1 VIDEGTI
8 GIANE
13 HGVLAHQHT
22 EAARNPTAD
31 ASAATPRAA
40 GASASVHAAR
50 CATIPQHVHLLGAG
64 GAGVSGAALLLVER
78 GHAVSGQDRAESSF
92 VDALRARSVAIAVGD
107 SEARQL
113 PREAQM
119 VVRSA
124 AIALDDPQIVEA
136 ERRGIPILKYA
147 ELLGRLGPARRT
159 LAVAGT
165 HGKTTSSW
173 LLYHAL
179 NGIAQ
184 AAGTDAPGALVGG
197 TCRAVG
203 TNAVAQGP
211 DGWFACEACEYDR
224 SFLQISPEGAI
235 ITNVE
240 PDHLDYY
247 GTFEAIEEA
256 FARFVDRA
264 HPEGLLVVGR
274 AVSTRVEDAA
284 RCNVWRLGRELH
296 VDLRGEQRGRFRF
309 RLRGPGWATPDVQLA
324 IPGSFNVDNA
334 ALAIALAVALSS
346 RTTSLSSAQCAAAAA
361 RGVQRYP
368 GAARR
373 FEPWGTFGGIDLVHD
388 YAHHPTEVRV
398 TLEAARRA
406 FPGKPLHVLFQPH
419 QHSRTARFL
428 EDFVDALRAAD
439 RVLVADVY
447 GARKHIDREAA
458 GAPDLVARLRRA
470 GVDAL
475 EAGDPSSAVKK
486 LAQGLPSHC
495 AALILG
501 AGDIDLAHD
510 ELLEAVALRGAQP
523 RAARA

>member
-1 VIDEGTI
+1 MIE
-8 GIANE
+8 E
-13 HGVLAHQHT
+13 
-22 EAARNPTAD
+22 TA
-31 ASAATPRAA
+31 SKMRGSSPVQA
-40 GASASVHAAR
+40 GARAPAR
-50 CATIPQHVHLLGAG
+50 LATARIPQHVHLLGAG
-64 GAGVSGAALLLVER
+64 GAGVSGAALLLVAR
-78 GHAVSGQDRAESSF
+78 GHALSGQDRAESGF
-92 VDALRARSVAIAVGD
+92 VETLRARGVAISVGE
-107 SEARQL
+107 SHARQL
-113 PREAQM
+113 PPEAQM

-124 AIALDDPQIVEA
+124 AIGLDDPQILEA
-136 ERRGIPILKYA
+136 TRRGLPVLKYA
-147 ELLGRLGPARRT
+147 ELLGLLGPARRT

-179 NGIAQ
+179 KGIAQ
-184 AAGTDAPGALVGG
+184 AAGTDAPGSLVGG
-197 TCRAVG
+197 TCRVVG
-203 TNAVAQGP
+203 ANAVDQAG

-224 SFLQISPEGAI
+224 SFLQLSPEGAI
-235 ITNVE
+235 VTNVE
-240 PDHLDYY
+240 ADHLDYY
-247 GTFEAIEEA
+247 GTFEAIQEA
-256 FARFVDRA
+256 FARFVDRI
-264 HPEGLLVVGR
+264 HPEGLLVLGR
-274 AVSTRVEDAA
+274 DVAARVEDAA
-284 RCNVWRLGRELH
+284 RCRVWRLGRELH
-296 VDLRGEQRGRFRF
+296 VDLRGEQQGRFRF

-334 ALAIALAVALSS
+334 ALAIALAVTLAG
-346 RTTSLSSAQCAAAAA
+346 RTTSLSPAQCADAAA
-361 RGVQRYP
+361 RGVQRYQ
-368 GAARR
+368 GALRR

-428 EDFVDALRAAD
+428 EDFVESLRGAD

-447 GARKHIDREAA
+447 GARKQIDRESA

-470 GVDAL
+470 GVDAH

-510 ELLEAVALRGAQP
+510 ELLEAVALRGS
-523 RAARA
+523 AARTARA